1 MATVTLWKRG
11 SSKRRS
17 RYVHILCSQKAFFPW
32 IHACKVYAAPI
43 LSFAAPYWMSV
54 IVLDADAQ
62 IISLE
67 VNLEKQN
74 QDHQALLTRR
84 KSLED
89 KYRTRASQFMDEIEV
104 EARIKKAQESAQTNK
119 ELGAIHDA
127 HNEVET
133 KAKEIKTTKGE
144 LQALHED
151 VPKLREQLSR
161 LETQSHDTKKNVRTQ
176 PCTHTHTHT
185 HVGGS
190 TY

>member
-1 MATVTLWKRG
+1 
-11 SSKRRS
+11 
-17 RYVHILCSQKAFFPW
+17 
-32 IHACKVYAAPI
+32 
-43 LSFAAPYWMSV
+43 MSV

-84 KSLED
+84 KSLEE

-151 VPKLREQLSR
+151 VPKLREELSR
-161 LETQSHDTKKNVRTQ
+161 LETQSHDKKKRTYAHSH
-176 PCTHTHTHT
+176 THTHTHT

-190 TY
+190 TH